1 MTHSMTAFARQE
13 SSTESYVLVWEM
25 RSVNH
30 RYLEINIRVPDS
42 LRSIEN
48 SIRGAIRSNFTRGK
62 IECHLRYQI
71 TENSSSSIKIDTQL
85 VSHLLSATEQIK
97 ILSEETSPLG
107 MSEILKW
114 PGVIIDN
121 DSTESYVLVWEMRSV
136 NHRYLEINIRVPD
149 SLRSIEN
156 SIRGA
161 IRSNFTRGKIEC
173 HLRYQ
178 ITENSSSSIKID
190 TQLVSHLLSATEQ
203 IKILSEET
211 SPLGMSEILK
221 WPGVI
226 IDNDSDSLALESDA
240 ISLFK
245 KTMEDL
251 KTSRAREGKE
261 LGSFIQAR
269 SHSVLEIIAKT
280 RELMPQILTRERNQ
294 LLEKISKLKIDVD
307 SSRLE
312 AEIVLLTQKADIEEA
327 VSYTH
332 LTLPTNR
339 EV

>member
-13 SSTESYVLVWEM
+13 SSTECYVLVWEM
-25 RSVNH
+25 RSFNH

-71 TENSSSSIKIDTQL
+71 TEKSSGSIKIDTQL
-85 VSHLLSATEQIK
+85 VSNLLSATEQIK
-97 ILSEETSPLG
+97 S
-107 MSEILKW
+107 
-114 PGVIIDN
+114 
-121 DSTESYVLVWEMRSV
+121 
-136 NHRYLEINIRVPD
+136 
-149 SLRSIEN
+149 
-156 SIRGA
+156 
-161 IRSNFTRGKIEC
+161 
-173 HLRYQ
+173 
-178 ITENSSSSIKID
+178 
-190 TQLVSHLLSATEQ
+190 
-203 IKILSEET
+203 LSEET

-312 AEIVLLTQKADIEEA
+312 AEIVLLTQKADIEEELDRLH
-327 VSYTH
+327 TH
-332 LTLPTNR
+332 ITEVQRVLTLKESKGRRLDFLMQELNR
-339 EV
+339 EANTLSSKSIVIETTRSAVDLKVLIEQMREQIQNVE

>member
-85 VSHLLSATEQIK
+85 VS
-97 ILSEETSPLG
+97 
-107 MSEILKW
+107 
-114 PGVIIDN
+114 N
-121 DSTESYVLVWEMRSV
+121 
-136 NHRYLEINIRVPD
+136 
-149 SLRSIEN
+149 
-156 SIRGA
+156 
-161 IRSNFTRGKIEC
+161 
-173 HLRYQ
+173 
-178 ITENSSSSIKID
+178 
-190 TQLVSHLLSATEQ
+190 LLSATEQ

-245 KTMEDL
+245 KTVEDL

-312 AEIVLLTQKADIEEA
+312 AEIILLTQKADIEEELDRLH
-327 VSYTH
+327 TH
-332 LTLPTNR
+332 ITEVQRVLTLKESKGRRLDFLMQELNR
-339 EV
+339 EANTLSSKSIVIETTRSAVDLKVLIEQMREQIQNVE

>member
-85 VSHLLSATEQIK
+85 VS
-97 ILSEETSPLG
+97 
-107 MSEILKW
+107 
-114 PGVIIDN
+114 N
-121 DSTESYVLVWEMRSV
+121 
-136 NHRYLEINIRVPD
+136 
-149 SLRSIEN
+149 
-156 SIRGA
+156 
-161 IRSNFTRGKIEC
+161 
-173 HLRYQ
+173 
-178 ITENSSSSIKID
+178 
-190 TQLVSHLLSATEQ
+190 LLSATEQ

-312 AEIVLLTQKADIEEA
+312 AEIILLTQKADIEEELDRLH
-327 VSYTH
+327 TH
-332 LTLPTNR
+332 ITEVQRVLTLKESKGRRLDFLMQELNR
-339 EV
+339 EANTLSSKSIVIETTRSAVDLKVLIEQMREQIQNVE

>member
-85 VSHLLSATEQIK
+85 VSNLLSATEQIK

-107 MSEILKW
+107 MS
-114 PGVIIDN
+114 D
-121 DSTESYVLVWEMRSV
+121 
-136 NHRYLEINIRVPD
+136 
-149 SLRSIEN
+149 
-156 SIRGA
+156 
-161 IRSNFTRGKIEC
+161 
-173 HLRYQ
+173 
-178 ITENSSSSIKID
+178 
-190 TQLVSHLLSATEQ
+190 
-203 IKILSEET
+203 
-211 SPLGMSEILK
+211 ILK

-312 AEIVLLTQKADIEEA
+312 AEIVLLTQKADIEEELDRLH
-327 VSYTH
+327 TH
-332 LTLPTNR
+332 ITEVQRVLTLKESKGRRLDFLMQELNR
-339 EV
+339 EANTLSSKSIVIETTRSAVDLKVLIEQMREQIQNVE

>member
-13 SSTESYVLVWEM
+13 SSTESYVLAWEM

-71 TENSSSSIKIDTQL
+71 TENSSSSIKIDT
-85 VSHLLSATEQIK
+85 E
-97 ILSEETSPLG
+97 
-107 MSEILKW
+107 
-114 PGVIIDN
+114 
-121 DSTESYVLVWEMRSV
+121 
-136 NHRYLEINIRVPD
+136 
-149 SLRSIEN
+149 
-156 SIRGA
+156 
-161 IRSNFTRGKIEC
+161 
-173 HLRYQ
+173 
-178 ITENSSSSIKID
+178 
-190 TQLVSHLLSATEQ
+190 LVSHLLSATEQ

-312 AEIVLLTQKADIEEA
+312 AEIVLLTQKADIEEELDRLH
-327 VSYTH
+327 TH
-332 LTLPTNR
+332 ITEVQRVLTLKESKGRRLDFLMQELNR
-339 EV
+339 EANTLSSKSIVIETTRSAVDLKVLIEQMREQIQNVE

>member
-13 SSTESYVLVWEM
+13 SSTESYVLAWEM

-85 VSHLLSATEQIK
+85 VS
-97 ILSEETSPLG
+97 
-107 MSEILKW
+107 
-114 PGVIIDN
+114 N
-121 DSTESYVLVWEMRSV
+121 
-136 NHRYLEINIRVPD
+136 
-149 SLRSIEN
+149 
-156 SIRGA
+156 
-161 IRSNFTRGKIEC
+161 
-173 HLRYQ
+173 
-178 ITENSSSSIKID
+178 
-190 TQLVSHLLSATEQ
+190 LLSATEQ

-261 LGSFIQAR
+261 LGSFIQTR

-312 AEIVLLTQKADIEEA
+312 AEIVLLTQKADIEEELDRLH
-327 VSYTH
+327 TH
-332 LTLPTNR
+332 ITEVQRVLTLKESKGRRLDFLMQELNR
-339 EV
+339 EANTLSSKSIVIETTRSAVDLKVLIEQMREQIQNVE

>member
-85 VSHLLSATEQIK
+85 VS
-97 ILSEETSPLG
+97 
-107 MSEILKW
+107 
-114 PGVIIDN
+114 N
-121 DSTESYVLVWEMRSV
+121 
-136 NHRYLEINIRVPD
+136 
-149 SLRSIEN
+149 
-156 SIRGA
+156 
-161 IRSNFTRGKIEC
+161 
-173 HLRYQ
+173 
-178 ITENSSSSIKID
+178 
-190 TQLVSHLLSATEQ
+190 LLSATEQ

-261 LGSFIQAR
+261 LGSFIQTR

-312 AEIVLLTQKADIEEA
+312 AEIILLTQKADIEEELDRLH
-327 VSYTH
+327 TH
-332 LTLPTNR
+332 ITEVQRVLTLKESKGRRLDFLMQELNR
-339 EV
+339 EANTLSSKSIVIETTRSAVDLKVLIEQMREQIQNVE

>member
-85 VSHLLSATEQIK
+85 VS
-97 ILSEETSPLG
+97 
-107 MSEILKW
+107 
-114 PGVIIDN
+114 N
-121 DSTESYVLVWEMRSV
+121 
-136 NHRYLEINIRVPD
+136 
-149 SLRSIEN
+149 
-156 SIRGA
+156 
-161 IRSNFTRGKIEC
+161 
-173 HLRYQ
+173 
-178 ITENSSSSIKID
+178 
-190 TQLVSHLLSATEQ
+190 LLSATEQ

-261 LGSFIQAR
+261 LESFIQAR

-312 AEIVLLTQKADIEEA
+312 AEIILLTQKADIEEELDRLH
-327 VSYTH
+327 TH
-332 LTLPTNR
+332 ITEVQRVLTLKESKGRRLDFLMQELNR
-339 EV
+339 EANTLSSKSIVIETTRSAVDLKVLIEQMREQIQNVE

>member
-85 VSHLLSATEQIK
+85 VS
-97 ILSEETSPLG
+97 
-107 MSEILKW
+107 
-114 PGVIIDN
+114 N
-121 DSTESYVLVWEMRSV
+121 
-136 NHRYLEINIRVPD
+136 
-149 SLRSIEN
+149 
-156 SIRGA
+156 
-161 IRSNFTRGKIEC
+161 
-173 HLRYQ
+173 
-178 ITENSSSSIKID
+178 
-190 TQLVSHLLSATEQ
+190 LLSATEQ

-312 AEIVLLTQKADIEEA
+312 AEIVLLTQKADIEEELDRLN
-327 VSYTH
+327 TH
-332 LTLPTNR
+332 ITEVQRVLTLKESKGRRLDFLMQELNR
-339 EV
+339 EANTLSSKSIVIETTRSAVDLKVLIEQMREQIQNVE

>member
-13 SSTESYVLVWEM
+13 SSTESYVLAWEM

-85 VSHLLSATEQIK
+85 VS
-97 ILSEETSPLG
+97 
-107 MSEILKW
+107 
-114 PGVIIDN
+114 N
-121 DSTESYVLVWEMRSV
+121 
-136 NHRYLEINIRVPD
+136 
-149 SLRSIEN
+149 
-156 SIRGA
+156 
-161 IRSNFTRGKIEC
+161 
-173 HLRYQ
+173 
-178 ITENSSSSIKID
+178 
-190 TQLVSHLLSATEQ
+190 LLSATEQ

-312 AEIVLLTQKADIEEA
+312 AEIVLLTQKADIEEELDRLH
-327 VSYTH
+327 TH
-332 LTLPTNR
+332 ITEVQRVLTLKESKGRRLDFLMQELNR
-339 EV
+339 EANTLSSKSIVIETTRSAVDLKVLIEQMREQIQNVE

>member
-85 VSHLLSATEQIK
+85 VSNLL
-97 ILSEETSPLG
+97 L
-107 MSEILKW
+107 
-114 PGVIIDN
+114 
-121 DSTESYVLVWEMRSV
+121 
-136 NHRYLEINIRVPD
+136 
-149 SLRSIEN
+149 
-156 SIRGA
+156 
-161 IRSNFTRGKIEC
+161 
-173 HLRYQ
+173 
-178 ITENSSSSIKID
+178 
-190 TQLVSHLLSATEQ
+190 ATEQ

-294 LLEKISKLKIDVD
+294 LHEKISKLKIDVD

-312 AEIVLLTQKADIEEA
+312 AEIILLTQKADIEEELDRLH
-327 VSYTH
+327 TH
-332 LTLPTNR
+332 ITEVQRLLTLKESKGRRLDFLMQELNR
-339 EV
+339 EANTLSSKSIVIETTRSAVDLKVLIEQMREQIQNVE

>member
-85 VSHLLSATEQIK
+85 VS
-97 ILSEETSPLG
+97 
-107 MSEILKW
+107 
-114 PGVIIDN
+114 N
-121 DSTESYVLVWEMRSV
+121 
-136 NHRYLEINIRVPD
+136 
-149 SLRSIEN
+149 
-156 SIRGA
+156 
-161 IRSNFTRGKIEC
+161 
-173 HLRYQ
+173 
-178 ITENSSSSIKID
+178 
-190 TQLVSHLLSATEQ
+190 LLSATEQ

-312 AEIVLLTQKADIEEA
+312 AEIVLITQKADIEEELDRLH
-327 VSYTH
+327 TH
-332 LTLPTNR
+332 ITEVQRVLTLKESKGRRLDFLMQELNR
-339 EV
+339 EANTLSSKSIVIETTRSAVDLKVLIEQMREQIQNVE

>member
-13 SSTESYVLVWEM
+13 SSTESYVLAWEM

-85 VSHLLSATEQIK
+85 VS
-97 ILSEETSPLG
+97 
-107 MSEILKW
+107 
-114 PGVIIDN
+114 N
-121 DSTESYVLVWEMRSV
+121 
-136 NHRYLEINIRVPD
+136 
-149 SLRSIEN
+149 
-156 SIRGA
+156 
-161 IRSNFTRGKIEC
+161 
-173 HLRYQ
+173 
-178 ITENSSSSIKID
+178 
-190 TQLVSHLLSATEQ
+190 LLSATEQ

-261 LGSFIQAR
+261 LGSFIQTR

-312 AEIVLLTQKADIEEA
+312 AEIILLTQKADIEEELDRLH
-327 VSYTH
+327 TH
-332 LTLPTNR
+332 ITEVQRVLTLKESKGRRLDFLMQELNR
-339 EV
+339 EANTLSSKSIVIETTRSAVDLKVLIEQMREQIQNVE

>member
-71 TENSSSSIKIDTQL
+71 TENSSSSIKIDTKL
-85 VSHLLSATEQIK
+85 VSNLLSATEQIK

-107 MSEILKW
+107 MS
-114 PGVIIDN
+114 D
-121 DSTESYVLVWEMRSV
+121 
-136 NHRYLEINIRVPD
+136 
-149 SLRSIEN
+149 
-156 SIRGA
+156 
-161 IRSNFTRGKIEC
+161 
-173 HLRYQ
+173 
-178 ITENSSSSIKID
+178 
-190 TQLVSHLLSATEQ
+190 
-203 IKILSEET
+203 
-211 SPLGMSEILK
+211 ILK

-312 AEIVLLTQKADIEEA
+312 AEIVLLTQKADIEEELDRLH
-327 VSYTH
+327 TH
-332 LTLPTNR
+332 ITEVQRVLTLKESKGRRLDFLMQELNR
-339 EV
+339 EANTLSSKSIVIETTRSAVDLKVLIEQMREQIQNVE

>member
-62 IECHLRYQI
+62 IECHLRYQM
-71 TENSSSSIKIDTQL
+71 TEKSSSSIKIDTQI

-107 MSEILKW
+107 MS
-114 PGVIIDN
+114 D
-121 DSTESYVLVWEMRSV
+121 
-136 NHRYLEINIRVPD
+136 
-149 SLRSIEN
+149 
-156 SIRGA
+156 
-161 IRSNFTRGKIEC
+161 
-173 HLRYQ
+173 
-178 ITENSSSSIKID
+178 
-190 TQLVSHLLSATEQ
+190 
-203 IKILSEET
+203 
-211 SPLGMSEILK
+211 ILK

-312 AEIVLLTQKADIEEA
+312 AEIVLLTQKADIEEELDRLH
-327 VSYTH
+327 TH
-332 LTLPTNR
+332 ITEVQRVLTLKESKGRRLDFLMQELNR
-339 EV
+339 EANTLSSKSIVIETTRSAVDLKVLIEQMREQIQNVE

>member
-85 VSHLLSATEQIK
+85 VS
-97 ILSEETSPLG
+97 
-107 MSEILKW
+107 
-114 PGVIIDN
+114 N
-121 DSTESYVLVWEMRSV
+121 
-136 NHRYLEINIRVPD
+136 
-149 SLRSIEN
+149 
-156 SIRGA
+156 
-161 IRSNFTRGKIEC
+161 
-173 HLRYQ
+173 
-178 ITENSSSSIKID
+178 
-190 TQLVSHLLSATEQ
+190 LLSATEQ

-312 AEIVLLTQKADIEEA
+312 AEIVLLTQKADIEEELDRLH
-327 VSYTH
+327 TH
-332 LTLPTNR
+332 ITEVQRVLTLKESKGRRLDFLMQELNR
-339 EV
+339 EANTLSSKSIVIETTRSAVDLKVLIEQMREQIQNVE

>member
-71 TENSSSSIKIDTQL
+71 TENSSNSIKIDTQL

-97 ILSEETSPLG
+97 TLSEETSPLG
-107 MSEILKW
+107 MSEIL
-114 PGVIIDN
+114 
-121 DSTESYVLVWEMRSV
+121 R
-136 NHRYLEINIRVPD
+136 
-149 SLRSIEN
+149 
-156 SIRGA
+156 
-161 IRSNFTRGKIEC
+161 
-173 HLRYQ
+173 
-178 ITENSSSSIKID
+178 
-190 TQLVSHLLSATEQ
+190 
-203 IKILSEET
+203 
-211 SPLGMSEILK
+211 

-226 IDNDSDSLALESDA
+226 IDNDSDSIALKSDA
-240 ISLFK
+240 MSLFK

-261 LGSFIQAR
+261 LESFIQAR

-312 AEIVLLTQKADIEEA
+312 AEIVLLTQKADIEEELDRLN
-327 VSYTH
+327 TH
-332 LTLPTNR
+332 ITEVQRVLTLKESKGRRLDFLMQELNR
-339 EV
+339 EANTLSSKSIVIETTRSAVDLKVLIEQMREQIQNVE

>member
-85 VSHLLSATEQIK
+85 VS
-97 ILSEETSPLG
+97 
-107 MSEILKW
+107 
-114 PGVIIDN
+114 N
-121 DSTESYVLVWEMRSV
+121 
-136 NHRYLEINIRVPD
+136 
-149 SLRSIEN
+149 
-156 SIRGA
+156 
-161 IRSNFTRGKIEC
+161 
-173 HLRYQ
+173 
-178 ITENSSSSIKID
+178 
-190 TQLVSHLLSATEQ
+190 LLSATEQ

-226 IDNDSDSLALESDA
+226 IDNDSDYLALESDA

-312 AEIVLLTQKADIEEA
+312 AEIVLLTQKADIEEELDRLH
-327 VSYTH
+327 TH
-332 LTLPTNR
+332 ITEVQRVLTLKESKGRRLDFLMQELNR
-339 EV
+339 EANTLSSKSIVIETTRSAVDLKVLIEQMREQIQNVE

>member
-48 SIRGAIRSNFTRGK
+48 SIRGAIRSSFTRGK

-85 VSHLLSATEQIK
+85 VS
-97 ILSEETSPLG
+97 
-107 MSEILKW
+107 
-114 PGVIIDN
+114 N
-121 DSTESYVLVWEMRSV
+121 
-136 NHRYLEINIRVPD
+136 
-149 SLRSIEN
+149 
-156 SIRGA
+156 
-161 IRSNFTRGKIEC
+161 
-173 HLRYQ
+173 
-178 ITENSSSSIKID
+178 
-190 TQLVSHLLSATEQ
+190 LLSATEQ

-312 AEIVLLTQKADIEEA
+312 AEIVLLTQKADIEEELDRLH
-327 VSYTH
+327 TH
-332 LTLPTNR
+332 ITEVQRVLTLKESKGRRLDFLMQELNR
-339 EV
+339 EANTLSSKSIVIETTRSAVDLKVFIEQMREQIQNVE

>member
-85 VSHLLSATEQIK
+85 VS
-97 ILSEETSPLG
+97 
-107 MSEILKW
+107 
-114 PGVIIDN
+114 N
-121 DSTESYVLVWEMRSV
+121 
-136 NHRYLEINIRVPD
+136 
-149 SLRSIEN
+149 
-156 SIRGA
+156 
-161 IRSNFTRGKIEC
+161 
-173 HLRYQ
+173 
-178 ITENSSSSIKID
+178 
-190 TQLVSHLLSATEQ
+190 LLSATEQ

-261 LGSFIQAR
+261 LGSFIQTR

-312 AEIVLLTQKADIEEA
+312 AEIVLLTQKADIEEELDRLH
-327 VSYTH
+327 TH
-332 LTLPTNR
+332 ITEVQRVLTLKESKGRRLDFLMQELNR
-339 EV
+339 EANTLSSKSIVIETTRSAVDLKVLIEQMREQIQNVE

>member
-85 VSHLLSATEQIK
+85 VSNLLSATEQIK

-107 MSEILKW
+107 MS
-114 PGVIIDN
+114 D
-121 DSTESYVLVWEMRSV
+121 
-136 NHRYLEINIRVPD
+136 
-149 SLRSIEN
+149 
-156 SIRGA
+156 
-161 IRSNFTRGKIEC
+161 
-173 HLRYQ
+173 
-178 ITENSSSSIKID
+178 
-190 TQLVSHLLSATEQ
+190 
-203 IKILSEET
+203 
-211 SPLGMSEILK
+211 ILK

-294 LLEKISKLKIDVD
+294 LFEKISKLKIDVD

-312 AEIVLLTQKADIEEA
+312 VEIVLLTQKADIEEELDRLH
-327 VSYTH
+327 TH
-332 LTLPTNR
+332 ITEVQRVLTLKESKGRRLDFLMQELNR
-339 EV
+339 EANTLSSKSIVIETTRSAVDLKVLIEQMREQIQNVE

>member
-13 SSTESYVLVWEM
+13 SSTESYVLAWEM

-71 TENSSSSIKIDTQL
+71 TENSSSSIKIDT
-85 VSHLLSATEQIK
+85 E
-97 ILSEETSPLG
+97 
-107 MSEILKW
+107 
-114 PGVIIDN
+114 
-121 DSTESYVLVWEMRSV
+121 
-136 NHRYLEINIRVPD
+136 
-149 SLRSIEN
+149 
-156 SIRGA
+156 
-161 IRSNFTRGKIEC
+161 
-173 HLRYQ
+173 
-178 ITENSSSSIKID
+178 
-190 TQLVSHLLSATEQ
+190 LVSHLLSATEQ

-312 AEIVLLTQKADIEEA
+312 AEIILLTQKADIEEELDRLH
-327 VSYTH
+327 TH
-332 LTLPTNR
+332 ITEVQRVLTLKESKGRRLDFLMQELNR
-339 EV
+339 EANTLSSKSIVIETTRSAVDLKVLIEQMREQIQNVE

>member
-85 VSHLLSATEQIK
+85 VSNLL
-97 ILSEETSPLG
+97 L
-107 MSEILKW
+107 
-114 PGVIIDN
+114 
-121 DSTESYVLVWEMRSV
+121 
-136 NHRYLEINIRVPD
+136 
-149 SLRSIEN
+149 
-156 SIRGA
+156 
-161 IRSNFTRGKIEC
+161 
-173 HLRYQ
+173 
-178 ITENSSSSIKID
+178 
-190 TQLVSHLLSATEQ
+190 ATEQ

-261 LGSFIQAR
+261 LESFIQAR

-312 AEIVLLTQKADIEEA
+312 AEIVLLTQKADIEEELDRLH
-327 VSYTH
+327 TH
-332 LTLPTNR
+332 ITEVQRVLTLKESKGRRLDFLMQELNR
-339 EV
+339 EANTLSSKSIVIETTRSAVDLKVLIEQMREQIQNVE

>member
-1 MTHSMTAFARQE
+1 MTAFARQE

-85 VSHLLSATEQIK
+85 VS
-97 ILSEETSPLG
+97 
-107 MSEILKW
+107 
-114 PGVIIDN
+114 N
-121 DSTESYVLVWEMRSV
+121 
-136 NHRYLEINIRVPD
+136 
-149 SLRSIEN
+149 
-156 SIRGA
+156 
-161 IRSNFTRGKIEC
+161 
-173 HLRYQ
+173 
-178 ITENSSSSIKID
+178 
-190 TQLVSHLLSATEQ
+190 LLSATEQ

-261 LGSFIQAR
+261 LGSFIQTR

-312 AEIVLLTQKADIEEA
+312 AEIILLTQKADIEEELDRLH
-327 VSYTH
+327 TH
-332 LTLPTNR
+332 ITEVQRVLTLKESKGRRLDFLMQELNR
-339 EV
+339 EANTLSSKSIVIETTRSAVDLKVLIEQMREQIQNVE

>member
-85 VSHLLSATEQIK
+85 VSNLL
-97 ILSEETSPLG
+97 L
-107 MSEILKW
+107 
-114 PGVIIDN
+114 
-121 DSTESYVLVWEMRSV
+121 
-136 NHRYLEINIRVPD
+136 
-149 SLRSIEN
+149 
-156 SIRGA
+156 
-161 IRSNFTRGKIEC
+161 
-173 HLRYQ
+173 
-178 ITENSSSSIKID
+178 
-190 TQLVSHLLSATEQ
+190 ATEQ

-312 AEIVLLTQKADIEEA
+312 AEIILLTQKADIEEELDRLH
-327 VSYTH
+327 TH
-332 LTLPTNR
+332 ITEVQRVLTLKESKGRRLDFLMQELNR
-339 EV
+339 EANTLSSKSIVIETTRSAVDLKVLIEQMREQIQNVE

>member
-13 SSTESYVLVWEM
+13 SSTESYVLAWEM

-71 TENSSSSIKIDTQL
+71 TENSSSSIKIDT
-85 VSHLLSATEQIK
+85 E
-97 ILSEETSPLG
+97 
-107 MSEILKW
+107 
-114 PGVIIDN
+114 
-121 DSTESYVLVWEMRSV
+121 
-136 NHRYLEINIRVPD
+136 
-149 SLRSIEN
+149 
-156 SIRGA
+156 
-161 IRSNFTRGKIEC
+161 
-173 HLRYQ
+173 
-178 ITENSSSSIKID
+178 
-190 TQLVSHLLSATEQ
+190 LVSHLLSATEQ

-261 LGSFIQAR
+261 LGSFIQTR

-312 AEIVLLTQKADIEEA
+312 AEIVLLTQKADIEEELDRLH
-327 VSYTH
+327 TH
-332 LTLPTNR
+332 ITEVQRVLTLKESKGRRLDFLMQELNR
-339 EV
+339 EANTLSSKSIVIETTRSAVDLKVLIEQMREQIQNVE

>member
-85 VSHLLSATEQIK
+85 VS
-97 ILSEETSPLG
+97 
-107 MSEILKW
+107 
-114 PGVIIDN
+114 N
-121 DSTESYVLVWEMRSV
+121 
-136 NHRYLEINIRVPD
+136 
-149 SLRSIEN
+149 
-156 SIRGA
+156 
-161 IRSNFTRGKIEC
+161 
-173 HLRYQ
+173 
-178 ITENSSSSIKID
+178 
-190 TQLVSHLLSATEQ
+190 LLSATEQ

-251 KTSRAREGKE
+251 QTSRAREGKE

-280 RELMPQILTRERNQ
+280 KELMPQILTRERNQ

-312 AEIVLLTQKADIEEA
+312 AEIILLTQKADIEEELDRLH
-327 VSYTH
+327 TH
-332 LTLPTNR
+332 ITEVQRVLTLKESKGRRLDFLMQELNR
-339 EV
+339 EANTLSSKSIVIETTRSAVDLKVLIEQMREQIQNVE

>member
-48 SIRGAIRSNFTRGK
+48 SIRGAIRRNFTRGK

-85 VSHLLSATEQIK
+85 VS
-97 ILSEETSPLG
+97 
-107 MSEILKW
+107 
-114 PGVIIDN
+114 N
-121 DSTESYVLVWEMRSV
+121 
-136 NHRYLEINIRVPD
+136 
-149 SLRSIEN
+149 
-156 SIRGA
+156 
-161 IRSNFTRGKIEC
+161 
-173 HLRYQ
+173 
-178 ITENSSSSIKID
+178 
-190 TQLVSHLLSATEQ
+190 LLSATEQ

-312 AEIVLLTQKADIEEA
+312 AEIVLLTQKADIEEELDRLH
-327 VSYTH
+327 TH
-332 LTLPTNR
+332 ITEVQRVLTLKESKGRRLDFLMQELNR
-339 EV
+339 EANTLSSKSIVIETTRSAVDLKVLIEQMREQIQNVE

>member
-85 VSHLLSATEQIK
+85 VS
-97 ILSEETSPLG
+97 
-107 MSEILKW
+107 
-114 PGVIIDN
+114 N
-121 DSTESYVLVWEMRSV
+121 
-136 NHRYLEINIRVPD
+136 
-149 SLRSIEN
+149 
-156 SIRGA
+156 
-161 IRSNFTRGKIEC
+161 
-173 HLRYQ
+173 
-178 ITENSSSSIKID
+178 
-190 TQLVSHLLSATEQ
+190 LLSATEQ

-312 AEIVLLTQKADIEEA
+312 AEIILLTQKADIEEELDRLN
-327 VSYTH
+327 TH
-332 LTLPTNR
+332 ITEVQRVLTLKESKGRRLDFLMQELNR
-339 EV
+339 EANTLSSKSIVIETTRSAVDLKVLIEQMREQIQNVE

>member
-13 SSTESYVLVWEM
+13 S
-25 RSVNH
+25 
-30 RYLEINIRVPDS
+30 
-42 LRSIEN
+42 
-48 SIRGAIRSNFTRGK
+48 
-62 IECHLRYQI
+62 
-71 TENSSSSIKIDTQL
+71 
-85 VSHLLSATEQIK
+85 
-97 ILSEETSPLG
+97 
-107 MSEILKW
+107 
-114 PGVIIDN
+114 
-121 DSTESYVLVWEMRSV
+121 STESYVLVWEMRSV

-312 AEIVLLTQKADIEEA
+312 AEIVLLTQKADIEEELDRLH
-327 VSYTH
+327 TH
-332 LTLPTNR
+332 ITEVQRVLTLKESKGRRLDFLMQELNR
-339 EV
+339 EANTLSSKSIVIETTRSAVDLKVLIEQMREQIQNVE

>member
-13 SSTESYVLVWEM
+13 SSTESYVL
-25 RSVNH
+25 
-30 RYLEINIRVPDS
+30 
-42 LRSIEN
+42 
-48 SIRGAIRSNFTRGK
+48 A
-62 IECHLRYQI
+62 
-71 TENSSSSIKIDTQL
+71 
-85 VSHLLSATEQIK
+85 
-97 ILSEETSPLG
+97 
-107 MSEILKW
+107 
-114 PGVIIDN
+114 
-121 DSTESYVLVWEMRSV
+121 WEMRSV

-312 AEIVLLTQKADIEEA
+312 AEIILLTQKADIEEELDRLH
-327 VSYTH
+327 TH
-332 LTLPTNR
+332 ITEVQRVLTLKESKGRRLDFLMQELNR
-339 EV
+339 EANTLSSKSIVIETTRSAVDLKVLIEQMREQIQNVE

>member
-13 SSTESYVLVWEM
+13 SSTESYVLAWEM

-85 VSHLLSATEQIK
+85 VS
-97 ILSEETSPLG
+97 
-107 MSEILKW
+107 
-114 PGVIIDN
+114 N
-121 DSTESYVLVWEMRSV
+121 
-136 NHRYLEINIRVPD
+136 
-149 SLRSIEN
+149 
-156 SIRGA
+156 
-161 IRSNFTRGKIEC
+161 
-173 HLRYQ
+173 
-178 ITENSSSSIKID
+178 
-190 TQLVSHLLSATEQ
+190 LLSATEQ

-251 KTSRAREGKE
+251 QTSRAREGKE

-312 AEIVLLTQKADIEEA
+312 AEIVLLTQKADIEEELDRLH
-327 VSYTH
+327 TH
-332 LTLPTNR
+332 ITEVQRVLTLKESKGRRLDFLMQELNR
-339 EV
+339 EANTLSSKSIVIETTRSAVDLKVLIEQMREQIQNVE

>member
-13 SSTESYVLVWEM
+13 SSTESYVLAWEM

-71 TENSSSSIKIDTQL
+71 TENSSSSIKIDT
-85 VSHLLSATEQIK
+85 E
-97 ILSEETSPLG
+97 
-107 MSEILKW
+107 
-114 PGVIIDN
+114 
-121 DSTESYVLVWEMRSV
+121 
-136 NHRYLEINIRVPD
+136 
-149 SLRSIEN
+149 
-156 SIRGA
+156 
-161 IRSNFTRGKIEC
+161 
-173 HLRYQ
+173 
-178 ITENSSSSIKID
+178 
-190 TQLVSHLLSATEQ
+190 LVSHLLSATEQ

-261 LGSFIQAR
+261 LGSFIQTR

-312 AEIVLLTQKADIEEA
+312 AEIILLTQKADIEEELDRLH
-327 VSYTH
+327 TH
-332 LTLPTNR
+332 ITEVQRVLTLKESKGRRLDFLMQELNR
-339 EV
+339 EANTLSSKSIVIETTRSAVDLKVLIEQMREQIQNVE

>member
-85 VSHLLSATEQIK
+85 VSNLLSATEQIK
-97 ILSEETSPLG
+97 T
-107 MSEILKW
+107 
-114 PGVIIDN
+114 
-121 DSTESYVLVWEMRSV
+121 
-136 NHRYLEINIRVPD
+136 
-149 SLRSIEN
+149 
-156 SIRGA
+156 
-161 IRSNFTRGKIEC
+161 
-173 HLRYQ
+173 
-178 ITENSSSSIKID
+178 
-190 TQLVSHLLSATEQ
+190 
-203 IKILSEET
+203 LSEET

-312 AEIVLLTQKADIEEA
+312 AEIVLLTQKADIEEELDRLH
-327 VSYTH
+327 TH
-332 LTLPTNR
+332 ITEVQRVLTLKESKGRRLDFLMQELNR
-339 EV
+339 EANTLSSKSIVIETTRSAVDLKVLIEQMREQIQNVE